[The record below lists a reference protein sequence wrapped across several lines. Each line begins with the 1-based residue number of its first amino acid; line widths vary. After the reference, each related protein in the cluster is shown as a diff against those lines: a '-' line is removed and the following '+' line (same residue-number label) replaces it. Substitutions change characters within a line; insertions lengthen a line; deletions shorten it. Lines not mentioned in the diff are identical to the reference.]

1 MELSQKAKDFILDT
15 YEYLIK
21 NGMEIWVRQNALQYI
36 SIFNDNDID
45 KLSNL
50 YKELGHDSTPDLADQ
65 YGQGIGI

>member
-21 NGMEIWVRQNALQYI
+21 NDMEIWVRQHALQYVG
-36 SIFNDNDID
+36 IFNDDDLD

-50 YKELGHDSTPDLADQ
+50 YTEFGPDSIPDLADQ
-65 YGQGIGI
+65 DGHGVEI